1 MMLLVVEIMANYT
14 IVIVVIL
21 LVLNVM
27 DLSILP
33 SQQQT
38 AMKQNVIMMEVITHL
53 KKIQEYV
60 STKKIKLIGMKI

>member
-21 LVLNVM
+21 LVLNVI

-33 SQQQT
+33 SLQLT
-38 AMKQNVIMMEVITHL
+38 AMKQNVIMKNNIILILPIL
-53 KKIQEYV
+53 KYV
-60 STKKIKLIGMKI
+60 STNKIKLIGMNI